1 MITLRLATQEDF
13 DILKKMCILFLE
25 ESPYRSY
32 PRELHKIEA
41 LIGSFL
47 VGDLSKTCVLAIYKD
62 KPIGMIAG
70 NISETLFSHHLVASE
85 VVWWIDPDHRRKS
98 KAALELLGAFEY
110 WARINKASYVQM
122 QCLSGLNEDGVGR
135 IYKRLGYN
143 QNEIAYVKELV

>member
-1 MITLRLATQEDF
+1 MINLKVATQEDF

-47 VGDLSKTCVLAIYKD
+47 VGDLDKTCVLAYHKD

-70 NISETLFSHHLVASE
+70 AVSETLFSHHLVASE

-98 KAALELLGAFEY
+98 RAALELLGAFEH
-110 WARINKASYVQM
+110 WARLNKASFVQM
-122 QCLSGLNEDGVGR
+122 QCLTGLSEDVVGR
-135 IYKRLGYN
+135 IYNKLGYN
-143 QNEIAYVKELV
+143 QTEIAYVKELD

>member
-143 QNEIAYVKELV
+143 QNEIAYVKELI

>member
-47 VGDLSKTCVLAIYKD
+47 VGDLSKTCVLAFYKD

-70 NISETLFSHHLVASE
+70 AVSETLFSHHLVASE

-143 QNEIAYVKELV
+143 QNEIAYVKELI